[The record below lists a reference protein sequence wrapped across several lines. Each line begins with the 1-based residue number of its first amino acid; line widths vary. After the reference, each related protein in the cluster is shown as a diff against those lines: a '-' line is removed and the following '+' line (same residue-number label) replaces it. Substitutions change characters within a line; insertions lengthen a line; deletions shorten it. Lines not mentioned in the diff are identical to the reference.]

1 MKPDAKSKTRTP
13 LKWISILGTFLVLLS
28 FYYIGTQLW
37 GYREALTSWT
47 PTTATILPVAF
58 GIITYALANYLL
70 AAAWIGLLRVCGES
84 NVDWRSLCRIYGKSQ
99 IAKYIP
105 GNIAHIAGRHTMGR
119 LAGLSHS
126 HLAVAAV
133 YEIIGLVSAALIIT
147 LMGGK
152 SVLDQFTSITWWLYG
167 LPFIIA
173 GYLVTPWLLK
183 RFRPDTPS
191 ASALLMLRPLIYYML
206 FFLVSGIA
214 LAVIGLYSN
223 SFPQQTDYLII
234 LSAFAIAWSVGFLT
248 PGAPS
253 GIGIREAILII
264 LLSPST
270 GDANALMLALIFR
283 LVTIG
288 GDSLFYLFSL
298 FCARLPKGP
307 APQR

>member
-1 MKPDAKSKTRTP
+1 MKPDANSKTRTP
-13 LKWISILGTFLVLLS
+13 LQWISILGTFLVLLS

-37 GYREALTSWT
+37 GYREALASWT

-58 GIITYALANYLL
+58 GIITYALANFLL
-70 AAAWIGLLRVCGES
+70 AAAWIGLLRVCGETK
-84 NVDWRSLCRIYGKSQ
+84 VVWRNLCSIYGKSQ

-119 LAGLSHS
+119 VAGVSHS
-126 HLAVAAV
+126 HLAVAAL

-147 LMGGK
+147 LMGGR
-152 SVLDQFTSITWWLYG
+152 SVLDQFAAITWWIYG
-167 LPFIIA
+167 LPIIIV
-173 GYLVTPWLLK
+173 GYLATPWLMK

-191 ASALLMLRPLIYYML
+191 ASPLLMLRPLIYYVL

-214 LAVIGLYSN
+214 LAVIGVYSD
-223 SFPQQTDYLII
+223 SFTQDIDYLII

-253 GIGIREAILII
+253 GIGIREAVLII

-270 GDANALMLALIFR
+270 GEANALMLALIFR

-298 FCARLPKGP
+298 FSGGSPGKACSG
-307 APQR
+307 